1 MSLLS
6 ESETA
11 TEYLEILQQKLWT
24 KGDHSLDN
32 EINSFIAMLES
43 PLFKHL
49 LTLQGSLQELK
60 HISQTY
66 PVTEDVFD
74 FSPSG
79 ELVMNESSD
88 AFTPDA
94 VADSGTLKV
103 RGKTSV
109 NTDQLI
115 GYSPE
120 VEQSIHTA
128 AAGRPIHVIQLYK
141 PENQSLGF
149 SVVGIK
155 EESRNGQLGI
165 YVKDIQPNGLAAR
178 DGRLQE
184 NDQLLSINGQP
195 LEVSHQEAI
204 RILQSTQGTAEIVV
218 ARGVPSASRTDLSI
232 QTSRPLTAAAPAKTT
247 GRPSEEEEEEGSEKE
262 AEDKVAIDESEGKV
276 AQEKTDMVLSTDWT
290 QLEVIDLV
298 NDGTGLGFGIIGG
311 RSTGVVVK
319 TILPGG
325 IADQDGHLRSGDH
338 ILQIGDVN
346 VRGMSSEQ
354 VALVLRQSGSHVRLV
369 VARSVLEPPP
379 FQIPHAPIIP
389 THQLE
394 EHMEHFN
401 NFMAIEAGEQE
412 HFHNLQLQHQVHLQ
426 QVHLNQHLGSVQVH
440 AQPLENID
448 LHDLEDVDVFE
459 VDLVKDSNGL
469 GITIAGYVGGD
480 NTPDEISGIFVKS
493 ITEHSAAAE
502 DGRVHVH
509 DQIIEVDGKSLQ
521 GFSNH
526 QAVEVLRN
534 TGQMVKLKLVRFRHG
549 PKYDKL
555 QEYLAQANQSVITQQ
570 TTVKDS
576 REINA
581 VSNPTYDLDSKQIDL
596 DDIQLVTDDY
606 SGELS
611 HDVEAVI
618 KAAWEPIV
626 GNDFLVVVAQLSKFK
641 EGGGLGISLEGTVDV
656 EDGVEVRPHH
666 YIRSILPDGPVGLNG
681 RLKSSD
687 ELLEVNGRRLLGL
700 NHVNVVEILKDLPQ
714 HVRLVCARRKY
725 PLPDTFTAPDMQIP
739 GTLPYSH
746 GVEPG
751 PPLTERLVKAKSE
764 MALSTTE
771 APPVD
776 IKTKSRSMETLN
788 AFAMW
793 SSQPVVIELEKGERG
808 LGFSILDYQDPV
820 NPNETVIVIRSLV
833 PGGVAMQDGRL
844 VPGDRLIFVNSVN
857 VEHATLDEA
866 VQALKGAPRGTV
878 KIGVAKPLPISEAFK
893 QDAQEAA
900 APPPLP
906 VTSPPPVTHTPPKT
920 PPLRPAP
927 SSPKWG
933 DADSKRRPGLTK
945 HRTASSSS
953 SPEHLTSSDL
963 KSPPSSPRTLS
974 PLHSTLASPEVH
986 RISANHERTIHIQ
999 KGSQHLGLTVEAVD
1013 KGVNGCIVKSINKPS
1028 AVDSDGRI
1036 HPGDFIVSINKESLR
1051 RITNAQARA
1060 ILRRSSLLTSDIS
1073 ITYISGQNNQSA
1085 NLVSEPQQSPLLQK
1099 LAHSLSKSEDEDVT
1113 NQTLPAPSPP
1123 PTEQTFT
1130 IGQKTLQTDGTPALG
1145 NQAWS
1150 PPRIVELVREP
1161 GKSLGISIVGGRVD
1175 MFNVSQ
1181 ENCNAGIFIKHV
1193 LPESPAGRNGTLKKG
1208 DRILE
1213 VNGVDVRNA
1222 THDEAVE
1229 VIRNSS
1235 SPITFVVQSLS
1246 YSSCPGDLESVQLQ
1260 PTSSIEES
1268 TAVPS
1273 VGSIASTSPGTTP
1286 QQSFDKVDVKQLESY
1301 SDSEEEDEFGYTKKR
1316 IQKKYSDLPGLVQLV
1331 DLNRGSAA
1339 MGMGLA
1345 GNKDRSKMSVFV
1357 AGIQPDS
1364 PADQDGR
1371 IQVGDELLE
1380 VNGIN
1385 LHGLSHLNVSAVIK
1399 GVNTPIVKLVTHRRE
1414 DFLEHMAVKPLRYG
1428 GSSQFDVQSV
1438 PPVSPSGKENSV
1450 RSQSPLTIS
1459 GPTTHVAQSSPASE
1473 PVQVIILHK
1482 QSQGLGFGI
1491 EEDNKNGRNGIY
1503 VKTITAGG
1511 LADKDQQLEVGD
1523 EILEVGDKT
1532 LSGCHYDKAIDILR
1546 AAQGSV
1552 RLKVRKTNQ
1561 SNNLATGSYTP
1572 GKMQLLNT
1580 LGEST
1585 TDPSESDDNPD
1596 PKTCPIVIGKKTF
1609 IEIEKGKTGLGLSIV
1624 GGSDTLLGAIIIHEV
1639 YEDGAAARDGRLWA
1653 GDQILEVNNEDLTD
1667 ATHNRA
1673 LQVLRQTPPVVQ
1685 MTVYRDESQIREE
1698 DILDVFTVELL
1709 KRPGKGLGLSIVG
1722 KKSDV
1727 GIYISDIVKG
1737 GVAEADARLMQG
1749 DQILAVNG
1757 EDMRNATQ
1765 EYAAAV
1771 LKTLMG
1777 KVSLTVGRLK
1787 AGSKSSSRKNS
1798 NYESSLKK
1806 SDSSVSNKSKGKHS
1820 KNPSEDLNHLRVVEL
1835 EQDLSGSFGISV
1847 AGGLNSPI
1855 GDAPVIIATLNP
1867 TGPAAMSGKLRAGD
1881 KIININGTSTEGM
1894 THEQVISALRA
1905 DTKVVLHVVQGE
1917 AVSITGQRSRHVSGE
1932 VMDPK
1937 DMNVEVEEMEDDG
1950 QPPQFKQIT
1959 LNRGPDGLGFSIIG
1973 GHGSPHGDLP
1983 IYVKNVF
1990 NKGAAFEEGRLRR
2003 GDQILTVN
2011 GQPLDGLT
2019 HEEAVNILKNTRGT
2033 VTLGILS

>member
-88 AFTPDA
+88 AFTPHA
-94 VADSGTLKV
+94 VTDSGTLKV

-165 YVKDIQPNGLAAR
+165 YVKDIQPNGIAAR

-218 ARGVPSASRTDLSI
+218 ARGVPPASRTDLSI

-262 AEDKVAIDESEGKV
+262 AEDKVVVDESEGKV

-611 HDVEAVI
+611 HDVEAAI

-893 QDAQEAA
+893 QDAQ
-900 APPPLP
+900 
-906 VTSPPPVTHTPPKT
+906 
-920 PPLRPAP
+920 
-927 SSPKWG
+927 
-933 DADSKRRPGLTK
+933 RRPGLTK

-963 KSPPSSPRTLS
+963 KSPPSSPRILS

-986 RISANHERTIHIQ
+986 RISANHERTIHIL

-1113 NQTLPAPSPP
+1113 NQTQPAPSPP
-1123 PTEQTFT
+1123 PTEQTST

>member
-893 QDAQEAA
+893 QDAQ
-900 APPPLP
+900 
-906 VTSPPPVTHTPPKT
+906 
-920 PPLRPAP
+920 
-927 SSPKWG
+927 
-933 DADSKRRPGLTK
+933 RRPGLTK

>member
-1 MSLLS
+1 STSVNIFLLNLYFHDILHFCYLHTSDETLKWRKMSLLS

-94 VADSGTLKV
+94 VTDSGTLKV

-165 YVKDIQPNGLAAR
+165 YVKDIQPNGIAAR

-218 ARGVPSASRTDLSI
+218 ARGVPPASRTDLSI

-262 AEDKVAIDESEGKV
+262 AEDKVVVDESEGKV

-459 VDLVKDSNGL
+459 VDLVKDNNGL

-611 HDVEAVI
+611 HDVEAAI

-893 QDAQEAA
+893 QDAQ
-900 APPPLP
+900 
-906 VTSPPPVTHTPPKT
+906 
-920 PPLRPAP
+920 
-927 SSPKWG
+927 
-933 DADSKRRPGLTK
+933 
-945 HRTASSSS
+945 
-953 SPEHLTSSDL
+953 
-963 KSPPSSPRTLS
+963 
-974 PLHSTLASPEVH
+974 
-986 RISANHERTIHIQ
+986 
-999 KGSQHLGLTVEAVD
+999 
-1013 KGVNGCIVKSINKPS
+1013 
-1028 AVDSDGRI
+1028 
-1036 HPGDFIVSINKESLR
+1036 
-1051 RITNAQARA
+1051 
-1060 ILRRSSLLTSDIS
+1060 
-1073 ITYISGQNNQSA
+1073 
-1085 NLVSEPQQSPLLQK
+1085 
-1099 LAHSLSKSEDEDVT
+1099 
-1113 NQTLPAPSPP
+1113 
-1123 PTEQTFT
+1123 
-1130 IGQKTLQTDGTPALG
+1130 
-1145 NQAWS
+1145 
-1150 PPRIVELVREP
+1150 
-1161 GKSLGISIVGGRVD
+1161 
-1175 MFNVSQ
+1175 
-1181 ENCNAGIFIKHV
+1181 
-1193 LPESPAGRNGTLKKG
+1193 
-1208 DRILE
+1208 
-1213 VNGVDVRNA
+1213 
-1222 THDEAVE
+1222 
-1229 VIRNSS
+1229 
-1235 SPITFVVQSLS
+1235 
-1246 YSSCPGDLESVQLQ
+1246 
-1260 PTSSIEES
+1260 
-1268 TAVPS
+1268 
-1273 VGSIASTSPGTTP
+1273 
-1286 QQSFDKVDVKQLESY
+1286 
-1301 SDSEEEDEFGYTKKR
+1301 
-1316 IQKKYSDLPGLVQLV
+1316 
-1331 DLNRGSAA
+1331 
-1339 MGMGLA
+1339 
-1345 GNKDRSKMSVFV
+1345 
-1357 AGIQPDS
+1357 
-1364 PADQDGR
+1364 
-1371 IQVGDELLE
+1371 
-1380 VNGIN
+1380 
-1385 LHGLSHLNVSAVIK
+1385 
-1399 GVNTPIVKLVTHRRE
+1399 
-1414 DFLEHMAVKPLRYG
+1414 
-1428 GSSQFDVQSV
+1428 
-1438 PPVSPSGKENSV
+1438 
-1450 RSQSPLTIS
+1450 
-1459 GPTTHVAQSSPASE
+1459 
-1473 PVQVIILHK
+1473 
-1482 QSQGLGFGI
+1482 
-1491 EEDNKNGRNGIY
+1491 
-1503 VKTITAGG
+1503 
-1511 LADKDQQLEVGD
+1511 
-1523 EILEVGDKT
+1523 
-1532 LSGCHYDKAIDILR
+1532 
-1546 AAQGSV
+1546 
-1552 RLKVRKTNQ
+1552 
-1561 SNNLATGSYTP
+1561 
-1572 GKMQLLNT
+1572 
-1580 LGEST
+1580 
-1585 TDPSESDDNPD
+1585 
-1596 PKTCPIVIGKKTF
+1596 
-1609 IEIEKGKTGLGLSIV
+1609 
-1624 GGSDTLLGAIIIHEV
+1624 
-1639 YEDGAAARDGRLWA
+1639 
-1653 GDQILEVNNEDLTD
+1653 
-1667 ATHNRA
+1667 
-1673 LQVLRQTPPVVQ
+1673 
-1685 MTVYRDESQIREE
+1685 
-1698 DILDVFTVELL
+1698 
-1709 KRPGKGLGLSIVG
+1709 
-1722 KKSDV
+1722 
-1727 GIYISDIVKG
+1727 
-1737 GVAEADARLMQG
+1737 
-1749 DQILAVNG
+1749 
-1757 EDMRNATQ
+1757 
-1765 EYAAAV
+1765 
-1771 LKTLMG
+1771 
-1777 KVSLTVGRLK
+1777 
-1787 AGSKSSSRKNS
+1787 
-1798 NYESSLKK
+1798 
-1806 SDSSVSNKSKGKHS
+1806 
-1820 KNPSEDLNHLRVVEL
+1820 
-1835 EQDLSGSFGISV
+1835 
-1847 AGGLNSPI
+1847 
-1855 GDAPVIIATLNP
+1855 
-1867 TGPAAMSGKLRAGD
+1867 
-1881 KIININGTSTEGM
+1881 
-1894 THEQVISALRA
+1894 
-1905 DTKVVLHVVQGE
+1905 
-1917 AVSITGQRSRHVSGE
+1917 
-1932 VMDPK
+1932 
-1937 DMNVEVEEMEDDG
+1937 
-1950 QPPQFKQIT
+1950 
-1959 LNRGPDGLGFSIIG
+1959 
-1973 GHGSPHGDLP
+1973 
-1983 IYVKNVF
+1983 
-1990 NKGAAFEEGRLRR
+1990 
-2003 GDQILTVN
+2003 
-2011 GQPLDGLT
+2011 
-2019 HEEAVNILKNTRGT
+2019 
-2033 VTLGILS
+2033 